1 MKNKMLKGFTVCIIM
16 ALAIACNPKKE
27 EATAVAP
34 AVDKEQIKTELQ
46 AMETAFA
53 EGMNLRNTD
62 AIAYYSDDVKSFPQ
76 NKPPLDGKAAVQ
88 ESYKEEAAA
97 MAKGSKISYTVN
109 EVFPSSD
116 GNQVVEIGS
125 YVVVDSTNTTTASGN
140 YMSLFEKRD
149 GKYICIR
156 DMSASIM
163 PAEKK

>member
-1 MKNKMLKGFTVCIIM
+1 VCIIA

-27 EATAVAP
+27 ETAAAAP
-34 AVDKEQIKTELQ
+34 VVDKEQIKAELQ

-53 EGMNLRNTD
+53 EGMNLRSV
-62 AIAYYSDDVKSFPQ
+62 AGIVYYSDDVTSFAQ
-76 NKPPLDGKAAVQ
+76 NKAPLVGKEAVYK
-88 ESYKEEAAA
+88 SMKEESDG
-97 MAKGSKISYTVN
+97 MPKGSKISYTAN

-149 GKYICIR
+149 GKYVCVR

-163 PAEKK
+163 PAAK